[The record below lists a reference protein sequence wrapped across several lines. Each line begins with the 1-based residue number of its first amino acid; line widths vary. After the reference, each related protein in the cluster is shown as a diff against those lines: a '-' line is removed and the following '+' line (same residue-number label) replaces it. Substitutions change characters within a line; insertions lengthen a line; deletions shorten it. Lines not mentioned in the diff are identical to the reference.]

1 MRVGEEMWHIFC
13 SFRRVWIQNLC
24 NFTSHVF
31 SYLQPWQQKA
41 LNCSTNY
48 TAPFVSQAKQ
58 EIRLLSARD
67 GIKKHLVSSV
77 LSNPILTPSH
87 VPMWGCAAPQ
97 NRLGNSTNDLPGK
110 SQRAAIT
117 CSFADVPLL
126 HRAHVW
132 FLSGLPLLFFLPC
145 SHSYF
150 TSITC
155 SFCCLYHPLSS
166 LSLSLSLSLCP
177 WHSVSVSPLACLSA
191 SLFLSLPGLPPFL
204 PHTSASFSFT
214 LKYVLVGCVSC
225 RNASSDCILHPQG
238 NNKAGVLLPPP
249 FSSPSFFPFVPQ
261 KWGIA
266 AVNTKSR
273 KAKRKIYRKKIDCL
287 FHMLLVCGLCW
298 HRGYSEKTL
307 LMFISHRYKN
317 CTFCRLMPCPR
328 PHWCSAA
335 NCANNIYLLIC

>member
-1 MRVGEEMWHIFC
+1 MCFSVFG
-13 SFRRVWIQNLC
+13 VWIQNLR
-24 NFTSHVF
+24 NFTSRVF

-132 FLSGLPLLFFLPC
+132 FLSGRPSFFFLSC
-145 SHSYF
+145 SHSHF

-155 SFCCLYHPLSS
+155 SFCCLYHLLSFF
-166 LSLSLSLSLCP
+166 LSFSLSLCP
-177 WHSVSVSPLACLSA
+177 WHSVSVSLLARLSA
-191 SLFLSLPGLPPFL
+191 SLF
-204 PHTSASFSFT
+204 
-214 LKYVLVGCVSC
+214 
-225 RNASSDCILHPQG
+225 
-238 NNKAGVLLPPP
+238 P
-249 FSSPSFFPFVPQ
+249 FSSRVCLPFSLTPPPPPL
-261 KWGIA
+261 
-266 AVNTKSR
+266 S
-273 KAKRKIYRKKIDCL
+273 L
-287 FHMLLVCGLCW
+287 
-298 HRGYSEKTL
+298 
-307 LMFISHRYKN
+307 
-317 CTFCRLMPCPR
+317 
-328 PHWCSAA
+328 
-335 NCANNIYLLIC
+335 

>member
-1 MRVGEEMWHIFC
+1 MRELWYYLFLTGVKALYMPKKRENVPHIFQFLARG
-13 SFRRVWIQNLC
+13 SSTSV

-97 NRLGNSTNDLPGK
+97 NRLGNSTNDLLGK

-132 FLSGLPLLFFLPC
+132 FLSGRPSFFFLFC
-145 SHSYF
+145 SHF

-155 SFCCLYHPLSS
+155 SFCCLYHLLSFSLSVPDTQSLSACWPVCLCLFFLFSRACLPFSLTPPPTS
-166 LSLSLSLSLCP
+166 LSL
-177 WHSVSVSPLACLSA
+177 
-191 SLFLSLPGLPPFL
+191 
-204 PHTSASFSFT
+204 
-214 LKYVLVGCVSC
+214 
-225 RNASSDCILHPQG
+225 
-238 NNKAGVLLPPP
+238 
-249 FSSPSFFPFVPQ
+249 
-261 KWGIA
+261 
-266 AVNTKSR
+266 
-273 KAKRKIYRKKIDCL
+273 
-287 FHMLLVCGLCW
+287 
-298 HRGYSEKTL
+298 
-307 LMFISHRYKN
+307 
-317 CTFCRLMPCPR
+317 
-328 PHWCSAA
+328 
-335 NCANNIYLLIC
+335 

>member
-1 MRVGEEMWHIFC
+1 M
-13 SFRRVWIQNLC
+13 
-24 NFTSHVF
+24 F

-41 LNCSTNY
+41 LNCSANY

-117 CSFADVPLL
+117 CLFADVPLL

-132 FLSGLPLLFFLPC
+132 FLSGCPSFSFSPALTLTSLLSLAHFAVYITYFLPF
-145 SHSYF
+145 S
-150 TSITC
+150 
-155 SFCCLYHPLSS
+155 LSLT
-166 LSLSLSLSLCP
+166 LSLSL
-177 WHSVSVSPLACLSA
+177 LACLST
-191 SLFLSLPGLPPFL
+191 SLFLFLSGIPPFL
-204 PHTSASFSFT
+204 PLTSSSFSFT

-225 RNASSDCILHPQG
+225 RNASNDCILHPQC
-238 NNKAGVLLPPP
+238 NNKAGVLLPHP
-249 FSSPSFFPFVPQ
+249 FSLPPFFPFVPQ

-266 AVNTKSR
+266 AAHSKSR
-273 KAKRKIYRKKIDCL
+273 KTKRKQYRKKIRL
-287 FHMLLVCGLCW
+287 AFSYVSLCVAFVDTW
-298 HRGYSEKTL
+298 VDPE
-307 LMFISHRYKN
+307 N
-317 CTFCRLMPCPR
+317 CC
-328 PHWCSAA
+328 
-335 NCANNIYLLIC
+335 

>member
-166 LSLSLSLSLCP
+166 LSLSLSFSLSLTLSLCQP
-177 WHSVSVSPLACLSA
+177 VGLSVCV
-191 SLFLSLPGLPPFL
+191 
-204 PHTSASFSFT
+204 SFSFPP
-214 LKYVLVGCVSC
+214 GP
-225 RNASSDCILHPQG
+225 ASL
-238 NNKAGVLLPPP
+238 
-249 FSSPSFFPFVPQ
+249 SPSHL
-261 KWGIA
+261 
-266 AVNTKSR
+266 R
-273 KAKRKIYRKKIDCL
+273 LLL
-287 FHMLLVCGLCW
+287 FHFKIRVSWLRVL
-298 HRGYSEKTL
+298 
-307 LMFISHRYKN
+307 
-317 CTFCRLMPCPR
+317 
-328 PHWCSAA
+328 
-335 NCANNIYLLIC
+335 